1 MVEHYLDTV
10 GVDSSI
16 LSGPTKF
23 AVMRPLPFA
32 RVVAFAL
39 VLAAGGC
46 GKFDV
51 ATAPEVSGPAPALD
65 GTWDF
70 EMERGAM
77 PPCAGTMIIDG
88 AAGGGSFTSCGS
100 QSGSVR
106 GSVDADQGVVLLF
119 SPAGLDQFWIRG
131 KLYGP
136 MDLSG
141 HIYGPSWNGQQVFDA
156 VRR

>member
-16 LSGPTKF
+16 LSGPTKYS
-23 AVMRPLPFA
+23 VMRPLLFA

-39 VLAAGGC
+39 VLVASGC

-70 EMERGAM
+70 DMERASAS
-77 PPCAGTMIIDG
+77 CTGTMTIDG
-88 AAGGGSFTSCGS
+88 STGSGTFTGCASMAG
-100 QSGSVR
+100 VVA
-106 GSVDADQGVVLLF
+106 GSVDANQGVVLLF
-119 SPAGLDQFWIRG
+119 SPAGLDQFWVRG
-131 KLYGP
+131 KFYGP
-136 MDLSG
+136 TELSG
-141 HIYGPSWNGQQVFDA
+141 YIYGPSWNGQQVFGA
-156 VRR
+156 LRR